1 MVSVVVVIRIAKLA
15 LAQGGKFGAQEQ
27 SVATSLP
34 ISDCSLYDAAVVA
47 DGSSVAEEI
56 ANLARLRND
65 GDITEDEYRRLKTKL
80 V

>member
-1 MVSVVVVIRIAKLA
+1 
-15 LAQGGKFGAQEQ
+15 
-27 SVATSLP
+27 
-34 ISDCSLYDAAVVA
+34 VA

-65 GDITEDEYRRLKTKL
+65 GDITEDEYRQLKTKL